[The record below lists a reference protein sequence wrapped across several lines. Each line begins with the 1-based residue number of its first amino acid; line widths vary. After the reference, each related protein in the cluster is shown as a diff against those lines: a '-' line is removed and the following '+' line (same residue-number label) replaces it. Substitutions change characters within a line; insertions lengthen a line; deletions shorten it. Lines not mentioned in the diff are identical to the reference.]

1 VDKSCKVRMILAV
14 LLLTTSVLIMIA
26 AFASVAKADEPRAKF
41 YDFSEQLIDG
51 EVRKPT
57 TLYTDS
63 RQEVKFRRLLKL
75 KRSFARDLMKTAR
88 ERVFK

>member
-1 VDKSCKVRMILAV
+1 MDKSCKVRMILAV

-26 AFASVAKADEPRAKF
+26 AFASVAKANEPRAKF

>member
-1 VDKSCKVRMILAV
+1 MDKHCKVRMILAV

-75 KRSFARDLMKTAR
+75 KRSFKRDLMKTAR
-88 ERVFK
+88 ERAFK

>member
-1 VDKSCKVRMILAV
+1 MDKSCKVRMILAV